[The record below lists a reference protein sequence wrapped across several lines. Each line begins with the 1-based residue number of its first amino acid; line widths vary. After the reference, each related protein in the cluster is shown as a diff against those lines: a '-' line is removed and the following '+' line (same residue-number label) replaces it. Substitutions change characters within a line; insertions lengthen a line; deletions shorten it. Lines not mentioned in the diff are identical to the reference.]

1 MRIGK
6 VVIGRDG
13 VGAHL
18 ARLCGEKEADGEE
31 HDLGQPPGPAGGCFD
46 YYRNNAARLT
56 TATQVTREV
65 QVRPGALDHNPG
77 QELII
82 LPAPGEVLLF
92 SGVQLQA
99 SIPNT
104 FGRAVNVADKS
115 SSDEETVVTPF
126 GAPPPAA
133 TLVFGSPA
141 TKA

>member
-1 MRIGK
+1 MTSQ
-6 VVIGRDG
+6 
-13 VGAHL
+13 
-18 ARLCGEKEADGEE
+18 ARRRVR
-31 HDLGQPPGPAGGCFD
+31 HGG
-46 YYRNNAARLT
+46 NNAARLT

-92 SGVQLQA
+92 FGVQLQA

-133 TLVFGSPA
+133 TLVFGGPA